1 MKVIITGGTGLIGQA
16 LGAQLTAQGHQVWAL
31 TRSPQTALL
40 PTDVKAVGW
49 DGETSQGWQ
58 ELVEQTDAIINL
70 AGESIGS
77 GRWSTERK
85 ARILHSRLNAAR
97 AVEQALHAAVH
108 RPHTLLQASAVGYY
122 GPRGDT
128 QLTEAAPV
136 GQDYLAQVAAAWEK
150 STADIEKLGVRR
162 VILRTGIVLD
172 KHQGALPRL
181 MAPVKLMAGGR
192 LGSGKQY
199 LPWIH
204 LADEVR
210 AIQFLLEHPTA
221 TGPFNLS
228 APRPVQQ
235 VEFGR
240 VLAKLLRRPYWLPT
254 PAFALRLVLGEM
266 STLVLDGQRAVPQRL
281 MELGYT
287 FTHSELETALASLL

>member
-1 MKVIITGGTGLIGQA
+1 
-16 LGAQLTAQGHQVWAL
+16 
-31 TRSPQTALL
+31 L

-150 STADIEKLGVRR
+150 STANIEKLGVRR

-181 MAPVKLMAGGR
+181 MLPVKLMAGGR